1 MEDPRDI
8 VACTHL
14 LFIGKHFEQMGDLAA
29 NIAESVVYSVEGA
42 RIEGGPKGGG
52 RSARGRASE
61 GRNDGSGAKPQSC
74 SSTRRSAAAMRS
86 TPGR

>member
-1 MEDPRDI
+1 MEDPRGI

-14 LFIGKHFEQMGDLAA
+14 RFIGKHFEQMGDLAA
-29 NIAESVVYSVEGA
+29 SIAESVVYSVKGA
-42 RIEGGPKGGG
+42 AIEGGPKGDGQSGRGG
-52 RSARGRASE
+52 ASE
-61 GRNDGSGAKPQSC
+61 ATNAGLCAKPQSC